1 MSYTKII
8 AKPNGEMAR
17 IVITNGALAGFP
29 PSIGVDVFKQN
40 PDGVNWVLCTQDYTE
55 RKAAMAMSVADYV
68 KHGRHPMFNEV
79 SHADLLK
86 AGAEAKHFNYRN
98 PYIET
103 TLHVT
108 NTDGDK
114 ATVPVIVD
122 TANGLLINRDDFECL
137 KNPDDGTDNAQ
148 KVGFLQVGKKQFQVE
163 TNPFQQCR
171 VVNLPVLQQLVAR
184 EQMAPKLEAADACNG
199 PS

>member
-8 AKPNGEMAR
+8 AKPNGERAR
-17 IVITNGALAGFP
+17 IVITDYALPGCP
-29 PSIGVDVFKQN
+29 PSVGVDVFKQQ
-40 PDGVNWVLCTQDYTE
+40 PDGINWVKCTQEPED
-55 RKAAMAMSVADYV
+55 RKAAMAMSVDDYV
-68 KHGRHPMFNEV
+68 KHGRHPMFSEV
-79 SHADLLK
+79 THADLLK

-98 PYIET
+98 PYIEA

-122 TANGLLINRDDFECL
+122 TADGMLINHEVFECL
-137 KNPDDGTDNAQ
+137 KNPDDGTDSAQ
-148 KVGFLQVGKKQFQVE
+148 KVGYLQVGKKQFEVE
-163 TNPFQQCR
+163 TNRFQQCR
-171 VVNLPVLQQLVAR
+171 VVDLPVLQQLVAR
-184 EQMAPKLEAADACNG
+184 QQLNPKLEAAEACNG